1 MRVKKENVEDI
12 LGLSS
17 VQSGILYEYLIAND
31 VELYVAQISLHIEND
46 INVELLKSA
55 CCSVCQENEMLRCV
69 YRWEG
74 LKEPVQIIL
83 KNYQI
88 PFQYFDTIKDEEMI
102 RLKKE
107 QAIKEIDIQT
117 SPVIIQ
123 LFKCSDSGYDF
134 AITWHHIVYDGWS
147 NMVFLKEVF
156 MVYEALKRQ
165 NTRNLYHGV
174 ENVKIHRS
182 ISGKNILVVSGKNLV
197 R

>member
-1 MRVKKENVEDI
+1 M
-12 LGLSS
+12 
-17 VQSGILYEYLIAND
+17 YEYLIAND
-31 VELYVAQISLHIEND
+31 VELYVAQISLYIEND

-107 QAIKEIDIQT
+107 QAIK
-117 SPVIIQ
+117 
-123 LFKCSDSGYDF
+123 
-134 AITWHHIVYDGWS
+134 
-147 NMVFLKEVF
+147 
-156 MVYEALKRQ
+156 
-165 NTRNLYHGV
+165 RN
-174 ENVKIHRS
+174 
-182 ISGKNILVVSGKNLV
+182 
-197 R
+197 